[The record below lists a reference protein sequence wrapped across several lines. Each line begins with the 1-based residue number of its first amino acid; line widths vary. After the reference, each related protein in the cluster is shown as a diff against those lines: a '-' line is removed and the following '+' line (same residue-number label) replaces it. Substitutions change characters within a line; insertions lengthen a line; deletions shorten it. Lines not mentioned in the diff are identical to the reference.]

1 MENENSGL
9 KRFLD
14 TAIAYQ
20 CGSEKPSS
28 LDKVCCFGLFKKY
41 DYLINSK
48 PEDIDSAFVLSKIS
62 SATTGIKTKDLI
74 EKIKG
79 RHGNDSLFMIIDHD
93 LKDAIFYQNGSEKKV
108 IAAHLDSQKAPF
120 NAYDIMEPFKRS
132 MDELR
137 SLASC
142 RTKTINGKK
151 ISFISVRR
159 DMSQYLQLGK
169 YGLDKNAKRD
179 GITDADLTMLTLDH
193 EIGHSVYAKSRPPVP
208 SIYAGYKFSERN
220 EEECYADLYAAINS
234 VKDRQDTK
242 TVKLW
247 ADYRCEHTLKKMSLL
262 MAMDGIS
269 HDEIAGNLIHDTH
282 GALDAFAAFADKKLK
297 EKPNYFAKL
306 SPKQIDVI
314 AKEFAQA
321 YSLTDERL
329 LALVKETENH
339 NIGKEHKRLLK
350 RRKQIYADNGYDLT
364 GNAENW
370 ERMIKDAREDLD
382 YVMTSKDSEKI
393 EHKVEKEFLAHLFAE
408 SEKNDY
414 NTAFLNAYAATR
426 REIAEK
432 TGKAS
437 ITKTEVKMR
446 TLENILT
453 KKQQKYKPAVA
464 FHDYMRHIDGEKKY
478 SGAGKKEIFGEYI
491 ANKKMFLSC
500 MDQVVSDING
510 GKITDKTA
518 QTFEAALVSAAYA
531 HYLAKRVIK
540 KVDDYPELEPIIKK
554 DAKKE
559 YPKELNGFF
568 LSQTD
573 SLEQL
578 NCMIGKQTQALSD
591 YTAKNTE
598 KDAGKNKTLALKLKK
613 GKNR

>member
-20 CGSEKPSS
+20 CGYEKPSS
-28 LDKVCCFGLFKKY
+28 LDKICCFGLFKKY
-41 DYLINSK
+41 DYLINSR
-48 PEDIDSAFVLSKIS
+48 PENMDAAFVINKIS
-62 SATTGIKTKDLI
+62 SATSGIKTKELI

-79 RHGNDSLFMIIDHD
+79 RHSDDSLFIIIDHD
-93 LKDAIFYQNGSEKKV
+93 LKDAIFYQNGSKRKV
-108 IAAHLDSQKAPF
+108 IAAHLDSQMPQF
-120 NAYDIMEPFKRS
+120 SVNDVMEPFSRS
-132 MDELR
+132 MDEMR

-142 RTKTINGKK
+142 RTKTINGKE

-159 DMSQYLQLGK
+159 DMAKYLQLGK

-179 GITDADLTMLTLDH
+179 GITDTDLTMLTLDH

-208 SIYAGYKFSERN
+208 PMYAGYKFSERN

-234 VKDRQDTK
+234 VKSRKDTK

-247 ADYRCEHTLKKMSLL
+247 ADYRCEHTLKKVSLL

-282 GALDAFAAFADKKLK
+282 GALDAFVVFADKKLK

-314 AKEFAQA
+314 AKEFAKE
-321 YSLTDERL
+321 YSLTDDRL
-329 LALVKETENH
+329 LALVKETENR
-339 NIGKEHKRLLK
+339 NIGKENKRLLK
-350 RRKQIYADNGYDLT
+350 RRKQIFDHNGYNITD
-364 GNAENW
+364 NAMNW
-370 ERMIKDAREDLD
+370 EQMINEAREDLD

-408 SEKNDY
+408 SEKKDY

-426 REIAEK
+426 KEIIEK
-432 TGKAS
+432 TDTAS
-437 ITKTEVKMR
+437 TVKTEMKMR
-446 TLENILT
+446 TLETILT
-453 KKQQKYKPAVA
+453 EKQEKYKPAVA
-464 FHDYMRHIDGEKKY
+464 FHDYMRHIDGDKKY
-478 SGAGKKEIFGEYI
+478 ADAGKKELFREYI
-491 ANKKMFLSC
+491 ANKKTFLSC
-500 MDQVVSDING
+500 MDQVVADING
-510 GKITDKTA
+510 GGITDTTA
-518 QTFEAALVSAAYA
+518 KTFETALVSAAYA

-540 KVDDYPELEPIIKK
+540 KAADYPELEPIIKK

-568 LSQTD
+568 LSKTD
-573 SLEQL
+573 SLDQL
-578 NCMIGKQTQALSD
+578 SDLIGKQTQVLHDFAAQKTGKDKVLSLQL
-591 YTAKNTE
+591 
-598 KDAGKNKTLALKLKK
+598 KTK

>member
-1 MENENSGL
+1 MENENLGL
-9 KRFLD
+9 NRFLD

-28 LDKVCCFGLFKKY
+28 LDKVCCFGLFRKY

-48 PEDIDSAFVLSKIS
+48 PEDMDSAFVINKIS
-62 SATTGIKTKDLI
+62 SATTGVKTKDLI

-79 RHGNDSLFMIIDHD
+79 RHGNDSLFIIIDHD
-93 LKDAIFYQNGSEKKV
+93 LKDAIFYQNGSKKKV
-108 IAAHLDSQKAPF
+108 IAAHLDSQNAPF
-120 NAYDIMEPFKRS
+120 TAYDVMEPFSRS

-142 RTKTINGKK
+142 RTKTINGKQ

-159 DMSQYLQLGK
+159 DMAKYLQLGK

-179 GITDADLTMLTLDH
+179 RITDTDLTMLTLDH

-208 SIYAGYKFSERN
+208 PMYAGYKFSERN
-220 EEECYADLYAAINS
+220 EEECYADLYAAVNS
-234 VKDRQDTK
+234 VKDRHDTK
-242 TVKLW
+242 TVRLW
-247 ADYRCEHTLKKMSLL
+247 ADYRCEHTLKKLSLL

-269 HDEIAGNLIHDTH
+269 HDEIAGSLIHDTH
-282 GALDAFAAFADKKLK
+282 GALDAFALFADKKLK
-297 EKPNYFAKL
+297 EKPDYFAKL

-321 YSLTDERL
+321 YSLSDERL
-329 LALVKETENH
+329 LSLVKETENH
-339 NIGKEHKRLLK
+339 KIGQEHKRLLK
-350 RRKQIYADNGYDLT
+350 RRKQIYDGNGYDLT
-364 GNAENW
+364 ENAENW
-370 ERMIKDAREDLD
+370 ERMINDAREDLD
-382 YVMTSKDSEKI
+382 YVMTAKDREKT
-393 EHKVEKEFLAHLFAE
+393 ERKVEKEFLEHLFAE

-414 NTAFLNAYAATR
+414 NTAFLNAYAVTR
-426 REIAEK
+426 KEIIEK
-432 TGKAS
+432 TDKAPM
-437 ITKTEVKMR
+437 TKTEIKIR
-446 TLENILT
+446 TLEKILT
-453 KKQQKYKPAVA
+453 EKQEKYKPAAA
-464 FHDYMRHIDGEKKY
+464 FHDYMRHIDGDKKY
-478 SGAGKKEIFGEYI
+478 GSAGKKELFGEYV

-510 GKITDKTA
+510 TGITDKTA
-518 QTFEAALVSAAYA
+518 KTFEAALVAAAYA
-531 HYLAKRVIK
+531 HYLAGRVVK
-540 KVDDYPELEPIIKK
+540 KADDHPELAPLIKK

-568 LSQTD
+568 LSETD

-578 NCMIGKQTQALSD
+578 GCMIGKQTEILS
-591 YTAKNTE
+591 AFAV
-598 KDAGKNKTLALKLKK
+598 KDAGKNKTLALKLKNK